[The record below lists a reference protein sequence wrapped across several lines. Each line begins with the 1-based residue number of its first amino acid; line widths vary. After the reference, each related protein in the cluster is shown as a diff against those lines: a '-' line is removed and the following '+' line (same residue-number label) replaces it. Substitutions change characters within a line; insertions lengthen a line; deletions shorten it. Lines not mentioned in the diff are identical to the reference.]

1 MRLNWRIELD
11 SNAVRYLYY
20 QNSLLDGLDVVDAI
34 EAVGSQSGATSAKVV
49 VKGSG
54 EITE

>member
-1 MRLNWRIELD
+1 
-11 SNAVRYLYY
+11 
-20 QNSLLDGLDVVDAI
+20 LDVVDAI

>member
-1 MRLNWRIELD
+1 MKWTRFWC
-11 SNAVRYLYY
+11 SVHSLYY